1 MYRHASRRGQRPIG
15 EISTRRLVQN
25 VGQRLDVLSK
35 LAISQSFVTLKSIIY
50 RECFMK
56 RIATKYLNLRREPLV
71 KPSTLIVGLPFGH
84 PVAVV
89 KPSTRTG
96 WFEVTTE
103 YQNNE
108 VPLDL

>member
-1 MYRHASRRGQRPIG
+1 
-15 EISTRRLVQN
+15 
-25 VGQRLDVLSK
+25 
-35 LAISQSFVTLKSIIY
+35 
-50 RECFMK
+50 MK